1 MSYTFQILKFKTE
14 DSFGISKQELII
26 QVIGS
31 SHLYLTISLSNY
43 FNIKEIRFMNH
54 ESEYFAGYFGL
65 QTSIEDAINNLLAKL
80 HKSETMTFLSL
91 EWEKFSQLFRDW
103 LSDKIMPLM
112 QKEFEISQ
120 LIFEE

>member
-54 ESEYFAGYFGL
+54 ESKYFAGYFGL
-65 QTSIEDAINNLLAKL
+65 QTSIEDAINDLLAKL

-103 LSDKIMPLM
+103 LSYKIMPLM